1 MIGILFIGDIVGR
14 PGRSN
19 LTDLIGRVKRK
30 FSVDLVIANG
40 ENSAGGTGITR
51 EVADDI
57 FRAGVDI
64 ITGGNHIWDKREA
77 LDLLMEERRIV
88 RPANYPEGTPGH
100 GFVAVEVGL
109 PPRRALII
117 NACGR
122 TFMPALDC
130 PFQVIDN
137 ILNKQYRQG
146 DIVLVD
152 FHAEATSEKAA
163 LAWFLDGRVT
173 AVLGTHTHVQT
184 ADERLLP
191 KGTAFLSDVGMV
203 GPIDSILGVEP
214 EPVLHKFLTG
224 LPARFEVGK
233 GPIIFNAAYLQIDP
247 ATGKAVKQ
255 PIRINERF
263 EQD

>member
-1 MIGILFIGDIVGR
+1 MLGILFIGDIVGR

-19 LTDLIGRVKRK
+19 LADLIGRVKRK
-30 FSVDLVIANG
+30 QQVDLVVANG

-51 EVADDI
+51 EVADEI

-88 RPANYPEGTPGH
+88 RPANYPEGTPGQ
-100 GFVAVEVGL
+100 GFAVVEAGL
-109 PPRRALII
+109 PPKRILVI

-122 TFMPALDC
+122 TFMPPMED
-130 PFQVIDN
+130 PFRVVDD
-137 ILNKQYRQG
+137 ILKHHFRHG

-163 LAWFLDGRVT
+163 LAWHLDGRVT

-203 GPIDSILGVEP
+203 GPANSILGVEP
-214 EPVLHKFLTG
+214 EPVLYKFLTG
-224 LPARFEVGK
+224 LPARFEVAT
-233 GPIIFNAAYLQIDP
+233 GPVIFNAAYLQIGAD
-247 ATGKAVKQ
+247 GKALK
-255 PIRINERF
+255 PPLRISELI
-263 EQD
+263 DS